1 MRRLNKIRTSIVALL
16 ATVVLAS
23 CQSSN
28 QASPSSEEG
37 LSVVTTFYPVYEFTK
52 QVVGE
57 NGTIMNLLSAGQDS
71 HSYEPTPKELAQIA
85 EADVFVYSSDY
96 METWVP
102 DVLATLTDSDVLVIE
117 ATADMD
123 LFENEDDHD
132 HDHEEDDHD
141 HDHDHS
147 HAVDP
152 HVWLDPVLAQDMVEH
167 IAEEISAID
176 PEQATSYQENAR
188 AYIEEL
194 QQLDADYQA
203 AFEGA
208 EHRIFVVQHAAFG
221 YLARRYQLEEMPISS
236 LTSDQE
242 VSPSKMAE
250 IGRFINEND
259 IKAIYYQD
267 SASSKIAETL
277 AAETAVSL
285 EQLSAIEGITTADLE
300 AGANYMSVMRD
311 NLEALQKTIH

>member
-23 CQSSN
+23 CQTSN
-28 QASPSSEEG
+28 QASPSSEQG

-71 HSYEPTPKELAQIA
+71 HSYEPTPKELAQIS

-96 METWVP
+96 MESWVP
-102 DVLATLTDSDVLVIE
+102 DVLATLADSDVLVIE

-123 LFENEDDHD
+123 LYENEDGLDHD
-132 HDHEEDDHD
+132 HDQ
-141 HDHDHS
+141 S

-176 PEQATSYQENAR
+176 PEQATSYQENAQ

-194 QQLDADYQA
+194 QQLDADYQE

-221 YLARRYQLEEMPISS
+221 YLAKRYQLEEMPISS

-267 SASSKIAETL
+267 SASSKVAETL
-277 AAETAVSL
+277 AAETGVER

>member
-23 CQSSN
+23 CQSS
-28 QASPSSEEG
+28 SPSSEEG

-123 LFENEDDHD
+123 LFENEDGHDHDHD
-132 HDHEEDDHD
+132 HDHEEDD

-152 HVWLDPVLAQDMVEH
+152 HVWLDPVLAQDMVAH

-176 PEQATSYQENAR
+176 PEQATSYQENTQ
-188 AYIEEL
+188 AYMEEL